1 MKVRELV
8 EILQD
13 VDGDKDIC
21 LQSLRYDM
29 SGLYILN
36 RYSLRGVDKTTD
48 GVIVLKSGELLK
60 VEYIEEE

>member
-1 MKVRELV
+1 
-8 EILQD
+8 
-13 VDGDKDIC
+13 
-21 LQSLRYDM
+21 M

-48 GVIVLKSGELLK
+48 GVIVLKSGEQLK

>member
-13 VDGDKDIC
+13 IDGDKDIC

-36 RYSLRGVDKTTD
+36 RYSLGGVDKTTD
-48 GVIVLKSGELLK
+48 GVIVLKSGEQLK